1 MRATE
6 KEILTAKLFFN
17 AAFPV
22 MRVVLKDNPKMAKTW
37 ANVKAIVQFVGYDD
51 SGNLA
56 CYLDFKDG
64 DVTVVQGMYEG
75 KPDLTLTFNT
85 VSKMVKMFK
94 GSKTALPDFSSLGK
108 GLVTKPKLLLNTILL
123 LLQLML
129 MMPTVDPT
137 DELKK
142 YIKVKMSLYMITT
155 ALSVANKL
163 GWEGIS
169 SWTNQPDRIYQFSV
183 GDIHDPEIACYL
195 RVKGGY
201 SKAGRGLYARKA
213 PFAHFHFL
221 SVDGALNVLLK
232 KSNFVGSVEAG
243 DVEII
248 GSPEYAAQLNDI
260 MAVLQD
266 MLTTL

>member
-1 MRATE
+1 MKATDN
-6 KEILTAKLFFN
+6 EILTAKLFFN

-37 ANVKAIVQFVGYDD
+37 ANVTAIVQFIGRDD
-51 SGNLA
+51 AGDLA

-64 DVTVVQGMYEG
+64 DVTVVQGLYEG

-94 GSKTALPDFSSLGK
+94 GSKTALPDFSSIGK

-142 YIKVKMSLYMITT
+142 YLKVKMSLYMITT
-155 ALSVANKL
+155 ALSTANKL

-183 GDIHDPEIACYL
+183 GDIDNPLIACYL
-195 RVKGGY
+195 RVKAGN
-201 SKAGRGLYARKA
+201 SKAGRGIYERKA
-213 PFAHFHFL
+213 PFAHFHFF

-232 KSNFVGSVEAG
+232 KRDFVGSVEAS

-248 GSPEYAAQLNDI
+248 GAPEYAAQLNDI
-260 MAVLQD
+260 MSILQD
-266 MLTTL
+266 LLTKL